1 MSRQLIR
8 LTATFWITVRPFVV
22 AFTVIVA
29 RALPLALRSALRS
42 RLSTFSVS
50 VAAPA
55 LPSVL
60 VARARRSRL
69 PLTLTAPVATS
80 LHAAPQA
87 ALTRTPFW
95 RLRRWPEG
103 PEAVSGAA
111 GAAGAA
117 MVTGLT
123 AAPAVGAVAEG
134 FGAGVLAPGVAEV
147 EPPDDP
153 PPGDDRGGGGGLVTA
168 TVWVVSPMRPVSSV
182 TRRRTLLFPAVA

>member
-80 LHAAPQA
+80 LHAAA
-87 ALTRTPFW
+87 HEALTRTPFW
-95 RLRRWPEG
+95 RLRRWPDA
-103 PEAVSGAA
+103 PVAVRGAA
-111 GAAGAA
+111 AVIGAPMAG
-117 MVTGLT
+117 GLT
-123 AAPAVGAVAEG
+123 AITGTDPGEGVAGAVV
-134 FGAGVLAPGVAEV
+134 FGAVPPVVVPPVVAPP
-147 EPPDDP
+147 PPDDA
-153 PPGDDRGGGGGLVTA
+153 GG
-168 TVWVVSPMRPVSSV
+168 
-182 TRRRTLLFPAVA
+182 